1 MRPYLKTLTYES
13 SDGIFGIAQF
23 FTYNDVNLLKKHN
36 GYEFEKI
43 VQILQTQ
50 KADILLKNQP
60 FQRIATMKFLL
71 KELGLSSL
79 PHSCC
84 ETEEGMSPPLAQGV
98 QPLLIAEGSNMVHFQ
113 QYCFACHRGNPAS
126 RLNFMSG
133 DTEED
138 VWENIRNVPEIKEV
152 LEWEKY
158 QGTTAEANQMPPKD
172 SFQYRKLLNAPEEVR
187 TAMIESVPSLF
198 SF

>member
-1 MRPYLKTLTYES
+1 
-13 SDGIFGIAQF
+13 
-23 FTYNDVNLLKKHN
+23 
-36 GYEFEKI
+36 
-43 VQILQTQ
+43 
-50 KADILLKNQP
+50 
-60 FQRIATMKFLL
+60 
-71 KELGLSSL
+71 
-79 PHSCC
+79 
-84 ETEEGMSPPLAQGV
+84 
-98 QPLLIAEGSNMVHFQ
+98 MVHFQ

-126 RLNFMSG
+126 HLNFMSG